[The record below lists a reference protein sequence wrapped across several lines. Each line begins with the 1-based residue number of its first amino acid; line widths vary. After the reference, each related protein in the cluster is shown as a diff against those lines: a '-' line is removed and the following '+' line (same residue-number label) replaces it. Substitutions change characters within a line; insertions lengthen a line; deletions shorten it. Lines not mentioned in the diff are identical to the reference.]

1 VAEEHRGE
9 GRWRDMMDI
18 LFIGGGKAKCT
29 YDNSAKIR
37 AARSRW
43 EWNDVEIV
51 SKDGQVLSYLNGA
64 LISTITEH
72 NYQAGHI
79 GMQMEGSATEWRNI
93 RVRAE

>member
-1 VAEEHRGE
+1 MGGGGFLLLIHDDYRVWPKSIEGE

-18 LFIGGGKAKCT
+18 FFIGGGKAKFT

-43 EWNDVEIV
+43 EWND
-51 SKDGQVLSYLNGA
+51 
-64 LISTITEH
+64 STITEH